1 MSDMKNDIKEIIIS
15 EATISNKIAEL
26 GRKISIDY
34 TGKKLLLV
42 GVLKG
47 CLMFMSDLMRAIEV
61 PLEIDFLTVSSYGSD
76 VVSREVKLIND
87 LRVDV
92 SEYDVLFVEDIL
104 DSGKTLKFLKDTM
117 EKRGAKSIK
126 VCTLLDKP
134 ERRTAEIVADYKGFV
149 IPDEFVVGYGLD
161 FDEKYRNLKYIG
173 SLKPE
178 LYAHLFQ

>member
-1 MSDMKNDIKEIIIS
+1 MKNDIKEIIIS